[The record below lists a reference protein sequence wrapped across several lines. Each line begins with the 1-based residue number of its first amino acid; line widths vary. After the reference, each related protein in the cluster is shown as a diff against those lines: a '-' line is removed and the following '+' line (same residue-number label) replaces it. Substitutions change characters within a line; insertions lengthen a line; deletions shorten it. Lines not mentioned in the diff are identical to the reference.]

1 MIDESI
7 QQKLRA
13 KYNPDGSTLRRAQLR
28 MLDILKFIDKVC
40 RDNGLKYWLEGGTLL
55 GAVRHGGFIPW
66 DDDTD
71 IAMTRED
78 SMKLVKILRRHN
90 PSDEFVIQ
98 CRETDPGYFGNW
110 PVVRDLKTEYI
121 QDSQLHNIRRY
132 RGLQV
137 DVFPVEYTNESLWNM
152 SRRLETALIYFPI
165 AGERFKWLK
174 PFAPLNYALLHK
186 CLYPLIR
193 KMPADKSAY
202 HFQLG
207 NSFKDRHTNDNIF
220 PLSKVTFEGI
230 EFPAPANPDKYL
242 TETYGDWRHIP
253 EGDEIK
259 THKVNVIFYD

>member
-90 PSDEFVIQ
+90 PSDEFLATGPSCAISRPNTFRIANSIIYADIEVF
-98 CRETDPGYFGNW
+98 RSMYF
-110 PVVRDLKTEYI
+110 L
-121 QDSQLHNIRRY
+121 
-132 RGLQV
+132 
-137 DVFPVEYTNESLWNM
+137 
-152 SRRLETALIYFPI
+152 
-165 AGERFKWLK
+165 
-174 PFAPLNYALLHK
+174 
-186 CLYPLIR
+186 
-193 KMPADKSAY
+193 
-202 HFQLG
+202 
-207 NSFKDRHTNDNIF
+207 
-220 PLSKVTFEGI
+220 
-230 EFPAPANPDKYL
+230 
-242 TETYGDWRHIP
+242 
-253 EGDEIK
+253 
-259 THKVNVIFYD
+259 